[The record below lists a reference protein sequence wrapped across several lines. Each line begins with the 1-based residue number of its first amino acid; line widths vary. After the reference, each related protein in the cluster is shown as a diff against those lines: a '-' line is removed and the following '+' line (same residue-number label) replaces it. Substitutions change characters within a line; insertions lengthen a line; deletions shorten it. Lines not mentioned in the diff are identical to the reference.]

1 MPTLSRCG
9 ALMYLV
15 FVGFFDS
22 VKRGMQRYSDPLTP
36 SEMSQILDGRQQS
49 DLAGYFLGQT
59 YAPRMGWHEGLLAI
73 FHDGSGAIYRDYLG
87 EVTDKG
93 VRGWRMC
100 VASWKSGSV
109 TNNFND
115 PTPLLVGPS
124 GITFEKAKN
133 YLPSNTPVPSL
144 GELLLVIENFT
155 DDYDDDGQN
164 RWVSGASHKPG
175 EIFSGIVIGSGLN
188 ILRQRC
194 SGRQGW

>member
-1 MPTLSRCG
+1 
-9 ALMYLV
+9 
-15 FVGFFDS
+15 
-22 VKRGMQRYSDPLTP
+22 
-36 SEMSQILDGRQQS
+36 
-49 DLAGYFLGQT
+49 
-59 YAPRMGWHEGLLAI
+59 
-73 FHDGSGAIYRDYLG
+73 
-87 EVTDKG
+87 
-93 VRGWRMC
+93 MC
-100 VASWKSGSV
+100 VASWKAGSA

-124 GITFEKAKN
+124 GITFEKAKS

-144 GELLLVIENFT
+144 GESLLVIENFT

-175 EIFSGIVIGSGLN
+175 EIFSGIVIGSGLT